1 MSRDLSINVNI
12 NPNGV
17 ASPTETKVT
26 PTPQQTQF
34 EPKGLDS
41 SIKAAAIVGIAQRG
55 IGIAAANI
63 GQLTGNSSAQRKTAA
78 LGRVVALGYAAFV
91 NPAVAGAALA
101 FQVGT
106 DAVQRAI
113 ENRNVA
119 NEVEYNRILRTA
131 TYNNGR
137 K

>member
-1 MSRDLSINVNI
+1 MSRDLNINVNV

-17 ASPTETKVT
+17 ASPTQTKLT
-26 PTPQQTQF
+26 PTPEQTQF

-41 SIKAAAIVGIAQRG
+41 SVKAAAIIGVAQRG

-91 NPAVAGAALA
+91 NPAIAGAALA
-101 FQVGT
+101 FTIGN

-119 NEVEYNRILRTA
+119 NEAEYNRVLRTA